1 MRQWRRRRRE
11 DEQQV
16 RRVSGAWPPP
26 RGPFPTTVPC
36 AHPRPHCRR
45 RKLRHRPQ
53 SLTRVRSGRP
63 CAASGHEGV
72 RDEGCRGLR
81 DPRVVRTQG
90 EVRCPGGR
98 RWPCGP
104 EGDFGKPR
112 PSAGYPRRGGAETSA
127 VWLFPQPGRPA
138 TEFSISHT
146 PLWPKQVTFPLSLS
160 FLICKVGTVTEP
172 MLQSCEDAVR

>member
-104 EGDFGKPR
+104 EGDFGTPR
-112 PSAGYPRRGGAETSA
+112 PSAGYPQRGGRRPRPFGCFRSLAALPLNSA
-127 VWLFPQPGRPA
+127 FL
-138 TEFSISHT
+138 TH
-146 PLWPKQVTFPLSLS
+146 LSGLS
-160 FLICKVGTVTEP
+160 RSPFL
-172 MLQSCEDAVR
+172 